1 MTGASA
7 ALLNYGQEV
16 GQTVFLCALFVLFY
30 FFAIRPSRTK
40 ERRRMRMVAALKA
53 GDGVVLSSG
62 IIGTYVGDES
72 SRSCESGES
81 SKLGEAE
88 KEYVIRV
95 ADGVEVRS
103 TEMGIIPQASSALP
117 E

>member
-1 MTGASA
+1 M

-30 FFAIRPSRTK
+30 FFAIRPSRAK
-40 ERRRMRMVAALKA
+40 ERRRMRMMAALRA
-53 GDGVVLSSG
+53 GDRVILSSG
-62 IIGTYVGDES
+62 ITGTYVGDES
-72 SRSCESGES
+72 SKFGA
-81 SKLGEAE
+81 AE
-88 KEYVIRV
+88 REYVIRV

-103 TEMGIIPQASSALP
+103 TEMGIIPQTSSALP